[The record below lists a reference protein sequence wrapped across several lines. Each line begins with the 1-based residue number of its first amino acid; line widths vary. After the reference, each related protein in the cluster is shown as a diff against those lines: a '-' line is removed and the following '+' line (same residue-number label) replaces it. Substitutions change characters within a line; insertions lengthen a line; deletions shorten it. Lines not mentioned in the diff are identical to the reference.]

1 MYLLFLHSMSNN
13 FSEFLIIS
21 ISVGKYEEKD
31 SLFDSIEKEKA
42 SYQILTDSLM
52 KYLTEKNK
60 NTTSKYTV

>member
-1 MYLLFLHSMSNN
+1 MPNK

-52 KYLTEKNK
+52 KYLVAINKYLTEKNK
-60 NTTSKYTV
+60 NTTSKYSV

>member
-1 MYLLFLHSMSNN
+1 MPNK

-52 KYLTEKNK
+52 KYLTEKK
-60 NTTSKYTV
+60 QEHHIKI